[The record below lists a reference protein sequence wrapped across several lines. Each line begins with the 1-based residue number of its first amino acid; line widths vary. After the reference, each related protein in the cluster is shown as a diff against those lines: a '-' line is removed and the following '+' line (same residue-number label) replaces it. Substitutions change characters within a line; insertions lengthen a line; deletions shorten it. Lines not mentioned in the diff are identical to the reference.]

1 MLPSFTNFVFFD
13 SGTELLNLYLFGSRL
28 CGVEK
33 PDSDY
38 DFVGI
43 CEGKYFYAYRLYE
56 TTVPAELS
64 PTGEELSVSIN
75 LQHTTYFKETLKDA
89 FINSVMLLYLP
100 TDFVFMELYD
110 IRAGYILHYPNLR
123 QSIQMDSTHNA
134 AKAKRLWREL
144 DFYTAKKNVLHGI
157 RYLNYA
163 IQVLETGSIND
174 FKAGNEFFRDIMNWE
189 EPSGENSESKK
200 FEHWRALEGKYSPL
214 YTELTTYVREFCQK
228 SVDTAMSWEKRW
240 IATHF
245 KINEKV
251 ASTYHLTHLIPQDIL
266 IDYLNEFG
274 LPAAAR
280 DFGITVTAHS
290 EQPDLIT
297 LGRTQMASMEL
308 SIVQW
313 ASGIVLKD
321 ISIDKSRSKWQVI
334 AAPLPKIFAI
344 TSSKDVVPAIPWS
357 NSESI
362 YLEEHLDGTMALLY
376 NYEGKWFA
384 ASKSTPDG
392 SDLLGWVCPIRHE
405 NWKELVTEG
414 FNFNPVHEA
423 NMLVE
428 LRPGLPNP
436 TFAEHFWDVFGTS
449 GLSTA
454 SFNPLIRYIFE
465 FQTPFVKNVVEHQSP
480 SLVLLAARDDNG
492 TEIDITPITK
502 SLGLATTKKLII
514 TEESKASPDPIQT
527 SPEPAPLAA
536 FPTSLDL
543 LYTSLRFLDPT
554 ISAGYIV
561 RLKTGVRVAIRSPQ
575 FDALT
580 RLHPLSDY
588 GLTQKLLLELVKAP
602 YPRTWLSLG
611 KYGFWVPK
619 YDEMNNTYQSM
630 CTYFQRL
637 WNQVRAAAKVSRADA
652 AAILVE
658 KPLGFAELFLLI
670 KLERLD
676 ADIRDHFTLI
686 PNKRLHIFLKQYLDP
701 KTLLAT
707 LPASDPTT
715 KEDSTNTAN

>member
-1 MLPSFTNFVFFD
+1 MALD
-13 SGTELLNLYLFGSRL
+13 AGTELLNLYLFGSRL

-38 DFVGI
+38 DFLGI
-43 CEGKYFYAYRLYE
+43 CQGKYFYAYRLYE
-56 TTVPAELS
+56 TTVPAEES

-75 LQHTTYFKETLKDA
+75 LQHTTYFDETLKDA

-100 TDFVFMELYD
+100 SDFVFKEHYN
-110 IRAGYILHYPNLR
+110 IRSAYTLHYPNLR

-157 RYLNYA
+157 RYLRYA
-163 IQVLETGSIND
+163 IEVLETGAITD
-174 FKAGNEFFRDIMNWE
+174 FTAGNEYFNDIMNWE

-200 FEHWRALEGKYSPL
+200 FELWRALEAKYSPL

-228 SVDTAMSWEKRW
+228 SIDAAFSWEKRW

-245 KINEKV
+245 KVNEKT
-251 ASTYHLTHLIPQDIL
+251 AATYHLTHPVPHDIL

-274 LPAAAR
+274 LQAASR
-280 DFGITVTAHS
+280 DFGITVTEHS
-290 EQPDLIT
+290 EHSDLFT
-297 LGRTQMASMEL
+297 LGRTQMATLEL
-308 SIVQW
+308 SIVHW
-313 ASGIVLKD
+313 ASGIVVKD
-321 ISIDKSRSKWQVI
+321 ISSDKSRSQWQVV
-334 AAPLPKIFAI
+334 AAPLPKVFAV
-344 TSSKDVVPAIPWS
+344 TSSKDVVPTIPWS

-362 YLEEHLDGTMALLY
+362 FLEEHLDGTMAMLY
-376 NYEGKWFA
+376 HYEGKWFA

-405 NWKELVTEG
+405 NWKDLVTEG

-436 TFAEHFWDVFGTS
+436 TFAEHFWDVFASS
-449 GLSTA
+449 GLSTS
-454 SFNPLIRYIFE
+454 SFNTSIRYIFE
-465 FQTPFVKNVVEHQSP
+465 FQTPYIKNVVEHQSP
-480 SLVLLAARDDNG
+480 SLVLLTARDSTG
-492 TEIDITPITK
+492 AEIDVGPIAK
-502 SLGLATTKKLII
+502 EIGLATAKKLHI
-514 TEESKASPDPIQT
+514 TEDSKSLPDPVCLA
-527 SPEPAPLAA
+527 SESGPLAS

-543 LYTSLRFLDPT
+543 LHASLRFLDPT
-554 ISAGYIV
+554 VSAGFIL
-561 RLKTGVRVAIRSPQ
+561 RLGTGLRVAIRSAQ

-588 GLTQKLLLELVKAP
+588 GLTQKLLLELVRAP
-602 YPRTWLSLG
+602 YPRTWLSLS
-611 KYGFWVPK
+611 KYGFWVSK
-619 YDEMNNTYQSM
+619 YDEMNTSYQAM

-637 WNQVRAAAKVSRADA
+637 WNQVRAAAKVSRAEA
-652 AAILVE
+652 ATLLVE

-676 ADIRDHFTLI
+676 AVIRDHFSLI
-686 PNKRLHIFLKQYLDP
+686 PNKRLHGFLKQFLDP
-701 KTLLAT
+701 KTLFAT
-707 LPASDPTT
+707 LPPIDPTT
-715 KEDSTNTAN
+715 KEDPTSTAN